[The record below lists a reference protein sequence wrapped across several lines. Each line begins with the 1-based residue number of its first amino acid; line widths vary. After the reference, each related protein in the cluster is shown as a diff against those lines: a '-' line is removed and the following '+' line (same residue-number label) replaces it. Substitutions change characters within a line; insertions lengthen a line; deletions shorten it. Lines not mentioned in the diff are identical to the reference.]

1 MTAKL
6 LKLKQDRAAAFA
18 AMTAAK
24 SRAEAKDVTAE
35 AKVAAT
41 KEWDESLIL
50 VEKLDGEIEAEQRE
64 ADTQAAADRDRRNR
78 TAATQT
84 RAGPRTVERSATPAT
99 TPRVEGVRDRAQD
112 DPNRGFRNSRDFY
125 LSVMEDAMGVRADDR
140 LAPLRATAGSDEQ
153 GEYSNPHGGFL
164 IPVGFRPDL
173 MTLGHDS
180 DPTLGRTMQ
189 VPMDAPSITFNA
201 RTDKNHT
208 SSVTGGLRVY
218 RRKETQAV
226 ESSRMEMEQITLKV
240 NSLMGV
246 NFQTE
251 ELLADSPVSVAAF
264 IEQGFRE
271 ELGSKILSE
280 KLNGTGAGE
289 MLGVLSTGNECLI
302 EIAKEA
308 GQAADT
314 IVYKNVLNMRA
325 RCWRYNDAIW
335 IANPD
340 TLPTLAQLALVI
352 GTSGIPQF
360 TSGNGGDVPDTLM
373 GRPIFFSEYAET
385 LGDKGDL
392 ILGNWSQYVEGA
404 IGGIESAESIHVRF
418 LNNERAFRMS
428 LRNDGRPWWR
438 TAINP
443 KKGANTL
450 SPFVTLAARA

>member
-6 LKLKQDRAAAFA
+6 LKLKTDRAAAVAKALDCEKRTKANGATPEQIA
-18 AMTAAK
+18 AANT
-24 SRAEAKDVTAE
+24 
-35 AKVAAT
+35 
-41 KEWDESLIL
+41 EWDQALAS
-50 VEKLDGEIEAEQRE
+50 VEALDTEIAAEERQVE
-64 ADTQAAADRDRRNR
+64 TDAAAAQSRRDR
-78 TAATQT
+78 TAAIQT
-84 RAGPRTVERSATPAT
+84 RAGPRTVQ
-99 TPRVEGVRDRAQD
+99 RAGRAAPIVTSQRTLAED
-112 DPNRGFRNSRDFY
+112 DPNRGFRSSREFY
-125 LSVMEDAMGVRADDR
+125 LSVMEDALGIRADER
-140 LAPLRATAGSDEQ
+140 LAPLRAAAGSDEQ

-173 MTLGHDS
+173 MTIGHDS

-189 VPMDAPSITFNA
+189 VPMDAPSISFNA

-208 SSVTGGLRVY
+208 TSVTGGLRVY

-226 ESSRMEMEQITLKV
+226 EGSRMEMEQITLKV

-289 MLGVLSTGNECLI
+289 MLGVLNAGNECLI
-302 EIAKEA
+302 EIAKEG
-308 GQAADT
+308 GQPADT
-314 IVYKNVLNMRA
+314 IVYDNILKMRA
-325 RCWRYNDAIW
+325 RCWRFSQAIW

-340 TLPTLAQLALVI
+340 TLPTLAKIALVI
-352 GTSGIPQF
+352 GTAGIPQF
-360 TSGNGGDVPDTLM
+360 ISGNGGDVPDTLM
-373 GRPIFFSEYAET
+373 GRPIFWSEYAET

-392 ILGNWSQYVEGA
+392 LLGNWSQYVEGA

-438 TAINP
+438 SPITP

>member
-6 LKLKQDRAAAFA
+6 LKLQTDRAAAFA
-18 AMTAAK
+18 KVQDAK
-24 SRAEAKDVTAE
+24 KRAEAKDATPEQV
-35 AKVAAT
+35 VAAT
-41 KEWDESLIL
+41 KEWDENL
-50 VEKLDGEIEAEQRE
+50 VAVEDLDAQITDEKRV
-64 ADTQAAADRDRRNR
+64 ADTEAAAAIARRDR
-78 TAATQT
+78 TAAVQT
-84 RAGPRTVERSATPAT
+84 RAGPRTVARTGTPNPGPAVT
-99 TPRVEGVRDRAQD
+99 HQRDLAQD
-112 DPNRGFRNSRDFY
+112 DPNRGFRNHRDFY
-125 LSVMEDAMGVRADDR
+125 VAVMEEGLGLRADER
-140 LAPLRATAGSDEQ
+140 LAPLRAAAGSDEQ

-173 MTLGHDS
+173 MTVGHDA

-189 VPMDAPSITFNA
+189 IPMDAPSITFNA

-208 SSVTGGLRVY
+208 TSVTGGLKVY

-289 MLGVLSTGNECLI
+289 MLGVLNAGNECLI

-308 GQAADT
+308 GQVADT
-314 IVYKNVLNMRA
+314 IVYENILKMRA
-325 RCWRYNDAIW
+325 RCWRFSQAIW
-335 IANPD
+335 LANPD
-340 TLPTLAQLALVI
+340 TLPTLAKVALII
-352 GTSGIPQF
+352 GTTGIPQF
-360 TSGNGGDVPDTLM
+360 INGNGGDVPDTLM
-373 GRPIFFSEYAET
+373 GRPIFFTEYAET

-392 ILGNWSQYVEGA
+392 ILGNWSQYTEGA

-438 TAINP
+438 SAITP
-443 KKGANTL
+443 KKGTNTI
-450 SPFVTLAARA
+450 SPFVTLAARG